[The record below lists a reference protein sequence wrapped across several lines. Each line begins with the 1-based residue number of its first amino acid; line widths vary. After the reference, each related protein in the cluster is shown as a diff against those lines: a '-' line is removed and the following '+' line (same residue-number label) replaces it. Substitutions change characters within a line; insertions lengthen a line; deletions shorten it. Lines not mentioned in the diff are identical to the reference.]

1 MAENRHSGLN
11 RRGLLLS
18 GTACAASMIAAPA
31 LTAQGMSLRGSR
43 SAPDL
48 ALEQMIGEMLVFGF
62 RGTRP
67 GQAWPRRIEAQIAE
81 GTLGGVLLLGYNVRS
96 REQIKQLS
104 ETFYRASKGAPP
116 LISLDHEGG
125 RVQRL
130 RPQHGFTR
138 LPSARR
144 IARRHSPAEATSIY
158 ASAARELKD
167 AGINLNLAPVV
178 DLAVNPANS
187 VIVGNGRSYSDNPET
202 VTAYAAAFAEAHQR
216 LGVAPVLKHFPGH
229 GSSYADSHHGLA
241 DISRTWRESELE
253 PYRVMIRAHK
263 APVIM
268 TGHLTHAALTGERN
282 APVTFSPRAVNGLL
296 RHKLGFS
303 GVVIT
308 DDLEMGAIR
317 HLYGLHEALLRS
329 VLAGHDLLLVSNS
342 ARPDPALPERARDGL
357 AEAVEKGRLPRGR
370 VVAAHNRIARL
381 KAGLA

>member
-11 RRGLLLS
+11 RRRLLLS
-18 GTACAASMIAAPA
+18 GTACAASLMAGSAF
-31 LTAQGMSLRGSR
+31 TAETIGLRGSHK
-43 SAPDL
+43 APDL
-48 ALEQMIGEMLVFGF
+48 PLEEMIGQMLVFGF
-62 RGTRP
+62 RGTHP

-81 GTLGGVLLLGYNVRS
+81 GVIGGVLLLGYNARS
-96 REQIKQLS
+96 RAQISALS
-104 ETFYRASKGAPP
+104 ETFHRASKGAPP

-144 IARRHSPAEATSIY
+144 MARRHSPEEASRLY
-158 ASAARELKD
+158 ESAARELKD

-178 DLAVNPANS
+178 DLAVNPANP
-187 VIVGNGRSYSDNPET
+187 VIVRKGRSYSDNPET

-241 DISRTWRESELE
+241 DISRTWQESELE

-268 TGHLTHAALTGERN
+268 TGHLTHTALTGERD

-296 RHKLGFS
+296 RRELGFS

-317 HLYGLHEALLRS
+317 NRYGLNEALLRS

-342 ARPDPALPERARDGL
+342 ARPDPALPDRARDSL
-357 AEAVEKGRLPRGR
+357 ADAVEQGRLPREM
-370 VVAAHNRIARL
+370 VVAAHRRILRL
-381 KAGLA
+381 KENLV